1 MKKAITILAMIAIVA
16 FAVFADAPVGETQRI
31 TIKSVVERV
40 DPQYQLKGVLGAN
53 AANFTTE
60 ADVIAAGD
68 VATPHNG
75 KELTGGDISQAAIV
89 ASFGLFQVEDAK
101 NRFAYT
107 FTISATKLVQ
117 REDAEHREPAQ
128 PYTTANAPVFSELDD
143 DNWYAPAG
151 EGQAN
156 NGITSGTASLKL
168 TEGVATGVSADVTFN
183 GKATV
188 AASNTPKLAFTVTW
202 ADDKA
207 APAGLYEADVT
218 MTYTVV

>member
-1 MKKAITILAMIAIVA
+1 MKKAITILAVLIVLVS
-16 FAVFADAPVGETQRI
+16 AVFADAPAGETQKI
-31 TIKSVVERV
+31 TIQSTVARK
-40 DPQYQLKGVLGAN
+40 DPQFLLKGVAGADQSG
-53 AANFTTE
+53 FTTE
-60 ADVIAAGD
+60 AAKTTTEYEG
-68 VATPHNG
+68 T
-75 KELTGGDISQAAIV
+75 ELDSGVDISQEAVV
-89 ASFGLFQVEDAK
+89 ASFALYQTAAAK